1 MFRIPQEQRQDL
13 IDRMTDNLSA
23 IGFHCFGDSIAN
35 AREVC
40 ENIEKKAFGVADVA
54 STTTVEVHHKEGVS
68 GERPMKESMSLYISK
83 AAELMKEECLKR
95 AGNASGSGGGASTSE
110 VTISKAVRNKFDFDV
125 ALDSTDREF
134 YTGPRAEEVLAPLL
148 QQNL

>member
-54 STTTVEVHHKEGVS
+54 STTTVEVHHKEKGRETFFLSYV
-68 GERPMKESMSLYISK
+68 GERK
-83 AAELMKEECLKR
+83 
-95 AGNASGSGGGASTSE
+95 
-110 VTISKAVRNKFDFDV
+110 
-125 ALDSTDREF
+125 
-134 YTGPRAEEVLAPLL
+134 
-148 QQNL
+148 